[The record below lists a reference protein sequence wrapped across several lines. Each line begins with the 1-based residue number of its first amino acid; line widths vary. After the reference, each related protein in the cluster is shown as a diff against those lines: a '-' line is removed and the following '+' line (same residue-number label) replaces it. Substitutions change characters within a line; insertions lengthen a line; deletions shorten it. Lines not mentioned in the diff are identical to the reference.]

1 MNQQIRSVKC
11 VKKQVRIH
19 TVYVPWRQGKAEAV
33 EFHNVSDLLVALMAA
48 GTQLCLFFTNGFH

>member
-1 MNQQIRSVKC
+1 MC
-11 VKKQVRIH
+11 KKQVRIH